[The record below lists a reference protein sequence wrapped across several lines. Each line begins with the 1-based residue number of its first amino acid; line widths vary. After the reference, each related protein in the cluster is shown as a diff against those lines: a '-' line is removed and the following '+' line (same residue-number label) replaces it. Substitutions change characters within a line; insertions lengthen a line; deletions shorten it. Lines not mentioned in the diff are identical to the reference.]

1 MSESEE
7 ILQECEDELT
17 NKQQLAIPALL
28 GSRTVREAAKQ
39 SGVSEATLYRWL
51 RSQAFQ
57 VAYRESCRGLVHQ
70 AMGQLQ
76 QVAGEAVETLREVMA
91 SSDAPATARVG
102 AAKVTLDNV
111 FKVMELERLENRVL
125 ELEELI
131 ERIEG
136 RRDR

>member
-70 AMGQLQ
+70 AMGQLPPLRRIQ
-76 QVAGEAVETLREVMA
+76 IDAAALLAVVQAVEA
-91 SSDAPATARVG
+91 SDRSRKRRAGR
-102 AAKVTLDNV
+102 
-111 FKVMELERLENRVL
+111 RVL
-125 ELEELI
+125 QA
-131 ERIEG
+131 G
-136 RRDR
+136 RRRAG